1 MDHDEDHSPPSL
13 SELPN
18 DELVQYGRALGLAL
32 TEDSPRGEALRLIR
46 QRQELLV
53 ELDRDALLDVVMWL
67 RVPVRR
73 SAGKEHLAKIISA
86 NDRLRYEGLSE
97 RGLHALARLSG
108 VEPLSGE
115 PRVDLERRVR
125 KAVGFGA
132 RFRRMRRRL
141 IGAVAARLL
150 TQDQPRDESYKFL
163 PEDAK
168 PTLKDDIEH
177 SGLVGG
183 VARKLRDFA
192 DDYVAEKLDDIERRI
207 DCKLDEID
215 QRLCEWRDREL
226 LHRFR
231 IIKITLIAS
240 IIVAVLSLLYDYL
253 RDSWGGA
260 GAG

>member
-46 QRQELLV
+46 QRQELLI

-183 VARKLRDFA
+183 VA
-192 DDYVAEKLDDIERRI
+192 DDIERRI